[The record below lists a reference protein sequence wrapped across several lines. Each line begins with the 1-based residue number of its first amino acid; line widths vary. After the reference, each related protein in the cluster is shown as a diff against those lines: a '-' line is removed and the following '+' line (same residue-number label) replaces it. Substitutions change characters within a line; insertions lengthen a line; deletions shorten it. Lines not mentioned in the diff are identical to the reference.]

1 MHFNCADFSGAEQ
14 EPIHLPLQQQKVVIF
29 YGQKQQSPSHLHSH
43 PYQQISFFKYWLF
56 FSHYFFLMTCC
67 PHVCDGVH
75 ALACIVCKCM
85 CVCARALRVCVYV
98 CVRARVLAC
107 ACITWEDVSDYR
119 LHCVVSQC
127 CCGQINFVQRHQ
139 RRLCSRVCITT
150 KTTTAIISS
159 IRQCVTGPG
168 VDIVSYP

>member
-85 CVCARALRVCVYV
+85 CVCVCARAARVCVCV
-98 CVRARVLAC
+98 CACSRARVRVYHLRRC
-107 ACITWEDVSDYR
+107 LRLQITLLCRNVAVAKSILYSDTNAGFVAGFVSR
-119 LHCVVSQC
+119 QKL
-127 CCGQINFVQRHQ
+127 Q
-139 RRLCSRVCITT
+139 RR
-150 KTTTAIISS
+150 
-159 IRQCVTGPG
+159 
-168 VDIVSYP
+168 